1 MQIYF
6 QKNENKTLNI
16 KIITFSSVEFYNQSD
31 FVFPLSRVDFGIFF
45 ILFVETKKFLIFL
58 LLKF

>member
-6 QKNENKTLNI
+6 QDKNENKILNI

-31 FVFPLSRVDFGIFF
+31 FVFQALMQ
-45 ILFVETKKFLIFL
+45 
-58 LLKF
+58 